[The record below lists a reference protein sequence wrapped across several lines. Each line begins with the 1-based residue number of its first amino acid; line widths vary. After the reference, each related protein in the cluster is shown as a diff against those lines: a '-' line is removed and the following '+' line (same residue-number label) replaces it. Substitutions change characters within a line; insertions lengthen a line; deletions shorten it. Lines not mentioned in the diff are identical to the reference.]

1 MAFKTSIKKKIYYY
15 FENVTIL
22 AEEINRR
29 DLLRKHSSLNEKSNG
44 EAEGMLIVL
53 EAVGNI
59 VGWGFMIGALKE
71 GSY

>member
-1 MAFKTSIKKKIYYY
+1 M
-15 FENVTIL
+15 TIL